1 MVTITKLSSSEGFC
15 GITIAIDRYKSD
27 RTYLHMLQLGWIP
40 VALCRVTKVNTR
52 DMYTMDLCYLK
63 KTLNNCRMEEHV
75 ADVEGEGCWALVVHI

>member
-40 VALCRVTKVNTR
+40 VALCRVMKVKTT
-52 DMYTMDLCYLK
+52 DMYTLYLRNLK
-63 KTLNNCRMEEHV
+63 KT
-75 ADVEGEGCWALVVHI
+75 

>member
-1 MVTITKLSSSEGFC
+1 MGLQYQLTDTILC
-15 GITIAIDRYKSD
+15 MSD

-63 KTLNNCRMEEHV
+63 KTKNNCRMEEHV